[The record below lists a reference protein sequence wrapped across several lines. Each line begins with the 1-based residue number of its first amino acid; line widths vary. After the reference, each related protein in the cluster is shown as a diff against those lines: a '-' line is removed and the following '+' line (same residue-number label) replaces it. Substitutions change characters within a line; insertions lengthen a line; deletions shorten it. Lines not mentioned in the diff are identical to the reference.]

1 MQIVICEIIFLK
13 KVSNDLFY
21 IFSHCKQ
28 FAPVYEEIAKEL
40 EAKNPENPIRVAKID
55 ATEPDLQ
62 PIAQVILK
70 KHFQKFKIIK
80 FIQFDVMYI
89 FQRYGVSG
97 YPTLKIVRDGEVM
110 DWNGGRD
117 KAGFRISSDLIQYY

>member
-1 MQIVICEIIFLK
+1 MRATHGVRIAKSGKHPVRKVPNPERPKFRRTLKNTIFIYQDRDFSLNFWIVY
-13 KVSNDLFY
+13 DLFY

-62 PIAQVILK
+62 PIAQVILN
-70 KHFQKFKIIK
+70 KHFQK
-80 FIQFDVMYI
+80 
-89 FQRYGVSG
+89 
-97 YPTLKIVRDGEVM
+97 
-110 DWNGGRD
+110 
-117 KAGFRISSDLIQYY
+117 